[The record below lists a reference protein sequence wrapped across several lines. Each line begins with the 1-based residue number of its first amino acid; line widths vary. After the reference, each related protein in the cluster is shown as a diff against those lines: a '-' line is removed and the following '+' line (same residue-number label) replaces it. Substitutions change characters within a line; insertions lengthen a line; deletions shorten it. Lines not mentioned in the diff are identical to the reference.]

1 MTNCIIPFCISYTIN
16 KNQALMAN
24 PLFWHIPP
32 FSRNDKIFVQRGIKG
47 VATPPHFMPQFHRT
61 SVFPSE
67 ESNFY

>member
-32 FSRNDKIFVQRGIKG
+32 FSRNDKTYYLRGNKI
-47 VATPPHFMPQFHRT
+47 
-61 SVFPSE
+61 
-67 ESNFY
+67 